1 MALELLS
8 GALPKY
14 GRNRMG
20 RLKDGVLEGMI
31 SKAWRTGLNHEGYSH
46 VKPFIS

>member
-1 MALELLS
+1 
-8 GALPKY
+8 
-14 GRNRMG
+14 MG

-46 VKPFIS
+46 VMVKPFIS